1 MDLNAFLRYWSLTLA
16 VFVFYLFAFLVAAMD
31 LLAEL
36 GEASRKKRAAARG
49 PALDPN
55 PLATRTVAATLLPGP
70 GQQLEGRR
78 QWVAALAR
86 DVLSRAGVQV
96 DVLVLEDSKGHP
108 LVHFSDGK
116 TVQSYRVDRTLV
128 DAAMNG
134 DASKVQEVADYLA
147 RHLRADFLG
156 REDER
161 PPRTTELAREAASK
175 APAAAPRAA
184 AGAPRSPG
192 DAPAPAPQATAAA
205 TQPAPASAPP
215 PATAARPAEQMSR
228 EERLAAARAK
238 AEELRRQRLAQ
249 GQQAERPADQPADP
263 PEEPAQ

>member
-16 VFVFYLFAFLVAAMD
+16 VFVFYLFAFLVAGLD

-36 GEASRKKRAAARG
+36 GEASRKKRATARG

-55 PLATRTVAATLLPGP
+55 PLATRSVAQTLLPGP
-70 GQQLEGRR
+70 GQRLDGRR

-86 DVLSRAGVQV
+86 DVVSRAGVQV

-161 PPRTTELAREAASK
+161 PPRTTELAREAAAK
-175 APAAAPRAA
+175 APPAAPKPA
-184 AGAPRSPG
+184 AGAPRGPG
-192 DAPAPAPQATAAA
+192 EGSGPVAAPQAEAPAVQQESA
-205 TQPAPASAPP
+205 PVSPAP
-215 PATAARPAEQMSR
+215 TVRPAEQMSR

-249 GQQAERPADQPADP
+249 QSPDKPAD
-263 PEEPAQ
+263 